1 MARWL
6 GVDVGGR
13 RKGFDIALVDD
24 RRVVA
29 LAGRLDRRAV
39 IECVETYRPTVVAID
54 SPRCW
59 APAGKATR
67 DGERRLAKSICG
79 IRWTPDERRGRASQY
94 YAWIVEASI
103 FSTRSPRTMWR

>member
-13 RKGFDIALVDD
+13 RKGFDTALVDD
-24 RRVVA
+24 RRVIA
-29 LAGRLDRRAV
+29 LAGQLDRRAV
-39 IECVETYRPTVVAID
+39 IEHVETYRPTVVAID

-67 DGERRLAKSICG
+67 DGERQLAILTEYPDPPGRSILSSLS
-79 IRWTPDERRGRASQY
+79 GRNGA
-94 YAWIVEASI
+94 
-103 FSTRSPRTMWR
+103 P